1 MAAALNW
8 RDFPVADC
16 EFSVKALNAIWNDH
30 GPNATLGMLAS
41 KTDEELVRSAHI
53 GRKTLKE
60 IRSMIDYISQQHPDP
75 APQRPIFIPHA
86 TIDWSLLARAVD
98 FYQAQGFKYVEM
110 PWAVSRESVAITCPK
125 PEFTAE
131 VDGLGSLVGSAEQS
145 FLHMDL
151 AGKLGKGRF
160 CALTPCFRLGDY
172 EDDLHHP
179 YFMKVELYANNAE
192 GISVMMGDEEV
203 APPEARAMMSLL
215 HMMSIV
221 GQFNRSELTA
231 EELANVHGV
240 QTAEGYDIE
249 LNGIEIGS
257 YGVRQHG
264 DHTWV
269 YGTGV
274 AEPRFSQARRA

>member
-1 MAAALNW
+1 MIET
-8 RDFPVADC
+8 V
-16 EFSVKALNAIWNDH
+16 
-30 GPNATLGMLAS
+30 S
-41 KTDEELVRSAHI
+41 KQL
-53 GRKTLKE
+53 
-60 IRSMIDYISQQHPDP
+60 PDP
-75 APQRPIFIPHA
+75 APQRPVFIPHVS
-86 TIDWSLLARAVD
+86 IDWSLLARAVV
-98 FYQAQGFKYVEM
+98 FYQEQGFKYVEL
-110 PWAVSRESVAITCPK
+110 PWAVSRESVAITCPR

-131 VDGLGSLVGSAEQS
+131 VDGLGSLVGSAEQA

-192 GISVMMGDEEV
+192 GISIMMGEDEV

-221 GQFNRSELTA
+221 GQFNKAELGP
-231 EELANVHGV
+231 EEIENVHGV
-240 QTAEGYDIE
+240 QTSEGYDIE

-257 YGVRQHG
+257 YGVREHNG
-264 DHTWV
+264 HTWV

>member
-1 MAAALNW
+1 MAGALNW
-8 RDFPVADC
+8 RDIPVTDC
-16 EFSVKALNAIWNDH
+16 EFSVSALKALLNDH
-30 GPNATLGMLAS
+30 GAEATLGFLAS
-41 KTDEELVRSAHI
+41 KTDAELQRSPHI

-60 IRSMIDYISQQHPDP
+60 IRAMIETVSGQYPDP
-75 APQRPIFIPHA
+75 PAQKPVFIPHA
-86 TIDWSLLARAVD
+86 PIDWTLLSRAVE
-98 FYQAQGFKYVEM
+98 FYQDNGFKYVEL
-110 PWAVSRESVAITCPK
+110 PWAVSRESVALTCPN
-125 PEFTAE
+125 PQFTAE
-131 VDGLGSLVGSAEQS
+131 VDGLGSLVGSAEQA

-192 GISVMMGDEEV
+192 GISVMMEDQEV

-221 GQFNRSELTA
+221 GQFNRSVLGA
-231 EELANVHGV
+231 EEIDNIHGV

-257 YGVRQHG
+257 YGVRQHK
-264 DHTWV
+264 DHVWV

-274 AEPRFSQARRA
+274 AEPRFSQARAR